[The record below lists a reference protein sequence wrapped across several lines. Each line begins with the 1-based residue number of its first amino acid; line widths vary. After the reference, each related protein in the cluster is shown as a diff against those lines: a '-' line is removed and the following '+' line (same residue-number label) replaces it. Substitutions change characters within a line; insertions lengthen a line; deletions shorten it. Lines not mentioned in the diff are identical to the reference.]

1 MIHYTRIA
9 FLSLS
14 LCALDNPAQAVS
26 SWALAN
32 RAPLLFCAEARIPC
46 GTRGVQGGKQLF
58 CVCHG
63 ARWSADSPNPSRVDA
78 FTSMQDVGTHG
89 NPLEPIGT
97 HGNPL
102 EPIGTPVPEGR
113 FSSLFPFRLPV
124 FSSLLPWTTGR
135 VSERRFV
142 GGRGHR
148 FPVPLGDARAAPTGC
163 IWFHCRSQT
172 SWSPG

>member
-1 MIHYTRIA
+1 MWHSRG
-9 FLSLS
+9 SR
-14 LCALDNPAQAVS
+14 
-26 SWALAN
+26 W
-32 RAPLLFCAEARIPC
+32 EAA
-46 GTRGVQGGKQLF
+46 F

-142 GGRGHR
+142 GDADTA
-148 FPVPLGDARAAPTGC
+148 FPFRLGTLAQHPQVAYGFIAVPKLVGVLGETPSKVARLIAPNHL
-163 IWFHCRSQT
+163 FDT
-172 SWSPG
+172 SCS